1 MMSVYCL
8 SFPRVSLHFRYNTE
22 ASTLAAEKVFGS
34 FNNDMTLRSI
44 VLGGGGREREEEAI
58 ITGFYFLSLFRF
70 HSKDRRRTLKGWGK
84 FHGTSLPV

>member
-1 MMSVYCL
+1 M
-8 SFPRVSLHFRYNTE
+8 SLHFRYNTE

-34 FNNDMTLRSI
+34 LSNDMTLRSI
-44 VLGGGGREREEEAI
+44 VLGGRERERERRQLSQ
-58 ITGFYFLSLFRF
+58 GFIFYPLFRF